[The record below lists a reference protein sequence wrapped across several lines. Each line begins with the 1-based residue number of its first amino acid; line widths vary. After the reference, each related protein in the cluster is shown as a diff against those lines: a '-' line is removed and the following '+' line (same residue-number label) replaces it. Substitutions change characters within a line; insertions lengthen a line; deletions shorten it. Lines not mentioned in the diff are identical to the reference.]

1 MCRFFMLFKRKVV
14 VVKMKV
20 GGKKVKISDL
30 VVDDKL
36 VIIYDVI
43 VKLKVS
49 ENKFINKKRK
59 VDSFVF
65 S

>member
-1 MCRFFMLFKRKVV
+1 MLFKRKVV

>member
-1 MCRFFMLFKRKVV
+1 MLFKRKVV

-30 VVDDKL
+30 VVDDKF

>member
-1 MCRFFMLFKRKVV
+1 M
-14 VVKMKV
+14 KMKV

-30 VVDDKL
+30 VVDDKF

>member
-1 MCRFFMLFKRKVV
+1 
-14 VVKMKV
+14 MKV

>member
-1 MCRFFMLFKRKVV
+1 MLFKRKVV

-30 VVDDKL
+30 IVDDKF